1 MKRQSEHLANFH
13 IAGFTYY
20 QGAQCMR
27 HLKIGTRVKLKY
39 EKGNPY
45 DARAIEIYYKDYKLG
60 YVPRVENRIFYK
72 LLIMGYS
79 GIFDAVIQQV
89 DPTAHP
95 EGQVRVVVHLLQ
107 NK

>member
-1 MKRQSEHLANFH
+1 MKKQSEHLANFY